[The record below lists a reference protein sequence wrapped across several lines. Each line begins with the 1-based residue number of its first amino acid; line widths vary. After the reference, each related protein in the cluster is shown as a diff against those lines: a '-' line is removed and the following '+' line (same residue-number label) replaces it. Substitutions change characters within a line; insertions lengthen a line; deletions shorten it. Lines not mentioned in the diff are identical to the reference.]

1 MWEKILIS
9 DRKSKKRKPTTDL
22 ITRKDTSHPAQNLKW
37 KRRKKKETC
46 PLLPL
51 SSSTKLSHPAI
62 RFPRKSRKVVRTRL
76 FGATNSMD
84 WFLPFVFIRCR
95 ISVSTAKLSVCSNFN
110 RNLPLFLGK
119 RLYDLSFFSIYFTW
133 SFGKIFITLLQLF
146 ARGFETFDRQCT
158 FSTNE
163 VGRNNEQWGNILEKR
178 PNKIPPRSTG
188 QTLIFSRVKRGRY
201 RKETDKL
208 EESPSGNFVTME
220 YLKVPLSL
228 SFNWPSHYSLITDLL
243 HRTRP
248 TFPQRHVIFDKVC
261 NSLIKLY
268 IDRCLS

>member
-22 ITRKDTSHPAQNLKW
+22 ITRKDTSHPAQNLKR

-76 FGATNSMD
+76 FGATN

-110 RNLPLFLGK
+110 RNLPLFSGK
-119 RLYDLSFFSIYFTW
+119 RLYASSRWPWMNYTSIFP
-133 SFGKIFITLLQLF
+133 FGKIFITLLQLF

-188 QTLIFSRVKRGRY
+188 QTLIFSRVKREKCGRY

-228 SFNWPSHYSLITDLL
+228 SRLID
-243 HRTRP
+243 RP
-248 TFPQRHVIFDKVC
+248 TTV
-261 NSLIKLY
+261 
-268 IDRCLS
+268 

>member
-22 ITRKDTSHPAQNLKW
+22 ITRKDTSHPAQNLKR

-110 RNLPLFLGK
+110 RNLPLFSGK
-119 RLYDLSFFSIYFTW
+119 RLYASSRWLWMNYTSIFP
-133 SFGKIFITLLQLF
+133 FGKIFITF
-146 ARGFETFDRQCT
+146 VIAIIRTRF
-158 FSTNE
+158 
-163 VGRNNEQWGNILEKR
+163 RNFWSAVYVFHE
-178 PNKIPPRSTG
+178 
-188 QTLIFSRVKRGRY
+188 RGRAQQWAVGKY
-201 RKETDKL
+201 TRKEA
-208 EESPSGNFVTME
+208 E
-220 YLKVPLSL
+220 
-228 SFNWPSHYSLITDLL
+228 
-243 HRTRP
+243 
-248 TFPQRHVIFDKVC
+248 
-261 NSLIKLY
+261 
-268 IDRCLS
+268 

>member
-9 DRKSKKRKPTTDL
+9 DRKNKKRKPTTDL
-22 ITRKDTSHPAQNLKW
+22 ITRKDTSHPAQNLKR
-37 KRRKKKETC
+37 KRRKKKGPKRLVLFSHCLHQQNYRIHRYGSLESHEKSWECFSAQQTRWTGFFR
-46 PLLPL
+46 LFL
-51 SSSTKLSHPAI
+51 SVAASL
-62 RFPRKSRKVVRTRL
+62 FPRQSCLFARILTGTSLYSRLRET
-76 FGATNSMD
+76 
-84 WFLPFVFIRCR
+84 FIRIFAMTR
-95 ISVSTAKLSVCSNFN
+95 EWIIHRSFLLEKFLSRS
-110 RNLPLFLGK
+110 
-119 RLYDLSFFSIYFTW
+119 
-133 SFGKIFITLLQLF
+133 LLQLF

-228 SFNWPSHYSLITDLL
+228 SRLID
-243 HRTRP
+243 RP
-248 TFPQRHVIFDKVC
+248 TTV
-261 NSLIKLY
+261 
-268 IDRCLS
+268 